1 MNNAEFYK
9 TAHELKAAHDAF
21 RKAAGNLRDLK
32 WVRRAVEDV
41 YFYATKSADTA
52 LQLKVGSLVKVMTDL
67 SGEGRYPHYAVVEEI
82 PLSNVGNE
90 CVRCDYVVLRFA
102 NGSSYSFRVKDRIG
116 TPESDE
122 SRMQNGDI
130 KACDIPA
137 DLVKIVLGNCPLKNE
152 GACMKAAGHE

>member
-21 RKAAGNLRDLK
+21 RKAAGILKDLE

-41 YFYATKSADTA
+41 YFYATKPADTA
-52 LQLKVGSLVKVMTDL
+52 LQLKIGSLVKVMTNL
-67 SGEGRYPHYAVVEEI
+67 SGEGQYPHYAVVEEI

-90 CVRCDYVVLRFA
+90 CVKCDYVVLRFA

-122 SRMQNGDI
+122 SRMSIGDI

-152 GACMKAAGHE
+152 GACMKGGDNE

>member
-9 TAHELKAAHDAF
+9 TDRELKAAHDAF
-21 RKAAGNLRDLK
+21 REAARDHMDFK

-41 YFYATKSADTA
+41 YFYATKPADTA

-67 SGEGRYPHYAVVEEI
+67 SGEGQYPHYAVVKEI
-82 PLSNVGNE
+82 PLFNAGNE
-90 CVRCDYVVLRFA
+90 CVKCDYVVLRFA
-102 NGSSYSFRVKDRIG
+102 NGSSYSFRVKGRIG

-122 SRMQNGDI
+122 SKMSVGDI

-137 DLVKIVLGNCPLKNE
+137 DLVRIVLGNCPLKNE
-152 GACMKAAGHE
+152 GACMKGAGHE

>member
-9 TAHELKAAHDAF
+9 TAHELKDAHDAF
-21 RKAAGNLRDLK
+21 REAARDYMDYK

-41 YFYATKSADTA
+41 YFYATKPADTA

-67 SGEGRYPHYAVVEEI
+67 SGEGRYPHYAVVKKI
-82 PLSNVGNE
+82 PIFGAENE
-90 CVRCDYVVLRFA
+90 YVKCDYVVLRFA
-102 NGSSYSFRVKDRIG
+102 NGSSYSFRVKGRIG

-122 SRMQNGDI
+122 SKMSIGDI
-130 KACDIPA
+130 KECDIPA

-152 GACMKAAGHE
+152 GACMKGAGHE

>member
-21 RKAAGNLRDLK
+21 REAAGILKDLE

-41 YFYATKSADTA
+41 YFYATKPADTA

-67 SGEGRYPHYAVVEEI
+67 SGEGQYPHYAVVEEI

-122 SRMQNGDI
+122 SKMSTGDI

-152 GACMKAAGHE
+152 GACMKGVGHE

>member
-21 RKAAGNLRDLK
+21 REAARDHMDCK
-32 WVRRAVEDV
+32 WVRRAAEDV
-41 YFYATKSADTA
+41 YFYATKPADTA
-52 LQLKVGSLVKVMTDL
+52 LQLKVGSLVKVMTNL
-67 SGEGRYPHYAVVEEI
+67 SGEGQYPHYAVVKET
-82 PLSNVGNE
+82 PLFNIGDE
-90 CVRCDYVVLRFA
+90 CVKCDYVVLGFA

-122 SRMQNGDI
+122 SRMSIGDI

-137 DLVKIVLGNCPLKNE
+137 DLVKIMLGNCPLKNE
-152 GACMKAAGHE
+152 GACMKGAGHE